1 MNDVVKYH
9 NHFNSISLKNFN
21 SIELNLLMA
30 ICSQIRDKG
39 IDEIT
44 LNFSELKNMV
54 KYKHRGNVRFVK
66 DLEQIYKKL
75 ITLSVR
81 IETKEVIDNFVLFT
95 RYRIIKEAQ
104 TVTIKVN
111 EDFKYLLNN
120 LVKKFTQFEL
130 EEFIH
135 LKSNYSKEIYRRLK
149 QFKSTGFWKIKI
161 DDFKELLNIPE
172 KYRMSDID
180 KYVLK
185 ISRSELENHFKNFE
199 IIKIKK
205 GRKIE
210 YIEFKFIP
218 EKKYKEN
225 IAVGNEGEDNNNPFP
240 LRKPRKQKKEE
251 EIKIAPA
258 RKTRIIEVVPKQEKE
273 KTLREKIEEKI
284 SENDKMI
291 VKLEALYTGLK
302 DKVQF
307 KKIIEKYPK
316 KIEKIK
322 NVNMQLKVIYDTD
335 ENELTQEII
344 ELAEELLANKV

>member
-75 ITLSVR
+75 ITLSIR

-218 EKKYKEN
+218 
-225 IAVGNEGEDNNNPFP
+225 GEDNNNPFP

-307 KKIIEKYPK
+307 KKITEKYPK

>member
-1 MNDVVKYH
+1 
-9 NHFNSISLKNFN
+9 
-21 SIELNLLMA
+21 MA

-54 KYKHRGNVRFVK
+54 KYKHRGSVRFIK

-75 ITLSVR
+75 IALSIR

-95 RYRIIKEAQ
+95 RYRIVKEEQ

-111 EDFKYLLNN
+111 EEFKYLLNN

-161 DDFKELLNIPE
+161 NDFKELLNIPE

-185 ISRSELENHFKNFE
+185 ISKNELKNYFKDFE
-199 IIKIKK
+199 IIKTKK

-210 YIEFKFIP
+210 YLEFKFTP
-218 EKKYKEN
+218 EKKYKEDIISDEN
-225 IAVGNEGEDNNNPFP
+225 DENKEIVQNKSQKVK
-240 LRKPRKQKKEE
+240 RKIPEKKEIIQE
-251 EIKIAPA
+251 RKVRIVEAPPKI
-258 RKTRIIEVVPKQEKE
+258 EKE
-273 KTLREKIEEKI
+273 KTLREKIQEKI
-284 SENDKMI
+284 EINNMEI
-291 VKLEALYTGLK
+291 VRLKAMYEGLK
-302 DKVQF
+302 DKIQF
-307 KKIIEKYPK
+307 KKMIDQYP
-316 KIEKIK
+316 EKIQK
-322 NVNMQLKVIYDTD
+322 IKDMNMQLEAIYEVD
-335 ENELTQEII
+335 EENFTQEII
-344 ELAEELLANKV
+344 ELAEELIKNKV

>member
-1 MNDVVKYH
+1 MNEVVKYH

-21 SIELNLLMA
+21 SIEINLLMA

-54 KYKHRGNVRFVK
+54 KYKHRGSVRFIK

-75 ITLSVR
+75 IALSIR

-95 RYRIIKEAQ
+95 RYRIVKEEQ

-111 EDFKYLLNN
+111 EEFKYLLNN

-161 DDFKELLNIPE
+161 NDFKELLNIPE

-185 ISRSELENHFKNFE
+185 ISKNELKNYFKDFE
-199 IIKIKK
+199 IIKTKK

-210 YIEFKFIP
+210 YLEFKFTP
-218 EKKYKEN
+218 EKKYKEDIISDEN
-225 IAVGNEGEDNNNPFP
+225 KEIVQNKSQKVK
-240 LRKPRKQKKEE
+240 RKIPEKKEIIQE
-251 EIKIAPA
+251 RKVRIVEAPPKI
-258 RKTRIIEVVPKQEKE
+258 EKE
-273 KTLREKIEEKI
+273 KTLREKIQDKI
-284 SENDKMI
+284 EINNMEI
-291 VKLEALYTGLK
+291 VRLKAMYEGLK
-302 DKVQF
+302 DKIQF
-307 KKIIEKYPK
+307 KKMIDQYS
-316 KIEKIK
+316 EKIQK
-322 NVNMQLKVIYDTD
+322 IKDMNMQLEAIYEAD
-335 ENELTQEII
+335 EKNFTQEII
-344 ELAEELLANKV
+344 ELAEELIASKI

>member
-1 MNDVVKYH
+1 MNEIVKYH
-9 NHFNSISLKNFN
+9 NNFNSVALKNFN
-21 SIELNLLMA
+21 GIEIDLLMA
-30 ICSQIRDKG
+30 ICSKLKNEDIN
-39 IDEIT
+39 EV
-44 LNFSELKNMV
+44 ELKFSDLRRMINSRN
-54 KYKHRGNVRFVK
+54 RGELRFIQN
-66 DLEQIYKKL
+66 LEQMYKKL
-75 ITLSVR
+75 ISLSIR
-81 IETKEVIDNFVLFT
+81 IETEDKIINFILFT
-95 RYRIIKEAQ
+95 KYEILKKQKTILIK
-104 TVTIKVN
+104 IN
-111 EDFKYLLNN
+111 EEFKFLLN
-120 LVKKFTQFEL
+120 KFINNFTRFEL
-130 EEFIH
+130 NEFIS
-135 LKSNYSKEIYRRLK
+135 LKSSYSKEIYRRLK
-149 QFKSTGFWKIKI
+149 QFKHTGIWKVQI
-161 DDFKELLNIPE
+161 DNFRELLNIPE
-172 KYRMSDID
+172 KYRISEID
-180 KYVLK
+180 KKVLK
-185 ISRSELENHFKNFE
+185 ISIEELNKYFDNFE

-210 YIEFKFIP
+210 YLEFKFSP

-284 SENDKMI
+284 SENDEMI

-307 KKIIEKYPK
+307 KKITEKYPK

>member
-1 MNDVVKYH
+1 MNEVVKYH

-21 SIELNLLMA
+21 SIEINLLMA

-54 KYKHRGNVRFVK
+54 KYKHRGSVRFIK

-75 ITLSVR
+75 IALSIR

-95 RYRIIKEAQ
+95 RYRIVKEEQ

-111 EDFKYLLNN
+111 EEFKYLLNN

-135 LKSNYSKEIYRRLK
+135 LKSNYSKEIYRKLK

-161 DDFKELLNIPE
+161 NDFKELLNIPE

-185 ISRSELENHFKNFE
+185 ISKNELKNYFKDFE

-210 YIEFKFIP
+210 YLEFKFTP
-218 EKKYKEN
+218 EKKYKEDIISDEN
-225 IAVGNEGEDNNNPFP
+225 KEIVQNKSQKVK
-240 LRKPRKQKKEE
+240 RKIPEKKEIIQE
-251 EIKIAPA
+251 RKVRIVEAPPKI
-258 RKTRIIEVVPKQEKE
+258 EKE
-273 KTLREKIEEKI
+273 KTLREKIQDKI
-284 SENDKMI
+284 EINNMEI
-291 VKLEALYTGLK
+291 VRLKAMYEGLK
-302 DKVQF
+302 DKIQF
-307 KKIIEKYPK
+307 KKMI
-316 KIEKIK
+316 
-322 NVNMQLKVIYDTD
+322 D
-335 ENELTQEII
+335 
-344 ELAEELLANKV
+344 

>member
-54 KYKHRGNVRFVK
+54 KYKHRGNIRFVK

-75 ITLSVR
+75 ITLSIR

-95 RYRIIKEAQ
+95 RYRIIKEDQ
-104 TVTIKVN
+104 TFTIKVN

-161 DDFKELLNIPE
+161 EDFKELLNIPE

-210 YIEFKFIP
+210 YIEFKFTP
-218 EKKYKEN
+218 EKKYKED
-225 IAVGNEGEDNNNPFP
+225 IADIENKLIVQNKVQK
-240 LRKPRKQKKEE
+240 RKISE
-251 EIKIAPA
+251 KIIPA

-284 SENDKMI
+284 SENDEMI
-291 VKLEALYTGLK
+291 VKLEALYAGLK

-307 KKIIEKYPK
+307 KKITEKYPK

-322 NVNMQLKVIYDTD
+322 NVNMQLKAIYDTD

>member
-1 MNDVVKYH
+1 MNEVVKYH

-21 SIELNLLMA
+21 SIEINLLMA

-54 KYKHRGNVRFVK
+54 KYKHRGSVRFIK

-75 ITLSVR
+75 IALSIR

-95 RYRIIKEAQ
+95 RYRIVKEEQ

-111 EDFKYLLNN
+111 EEFKYLLNN

-161 DDFKELLNIPE
+161 NDFKELLNIPE

-185 ISRSELENHFKNFE
+185 ISKNELKNYFKDFE
-199 IIKIKK
+199 IIKTKK

-210 YIEFKFIP
+210 YLEFKFTP
-218 EKKYKEN
+218 EKKYKEDIISDEN
-225 IAVGNEGEDNNNPFP
+225 DENKEIVQNKSQKVKRKIIQCRMVIQDNNFK
-240 LRKPRKQKKEE
+240 LR
-251 EIKIAPA
+251 
-258 RKTRIIEVVPKQEKE
+258 
-273 KTLREKIEEKI
+273 L
-284 SENDKMI
+284 NFY
-291 VKLEALYTGLK
+291 L
-302 DKVQF
+302 F
-307 KKIIEKYPK
+307 K
-316 KIEKIK
+316 
-322 NVNMQLKVIYDTD
+322 
-335 ENELTQEII
+335 
-344 ELAEELLANKV
+344 